1 LIWLRRVGWMALIW
15 AGGVLALAVVAL
27 VFRGL
32 MTAAGLR
39 G

>member
-1 LIWLRRVGWMALIW
+1 MALIW
-15 AGGVLALAVVAL
+15 AGSVLGLAVVAL
-27 VFRGL
+27 VLRGL